1 MNDKIKIARNQ
12 DAQIEIV
19 KAAMYSFTGNM
30 IYRKW
35 NKKDKRFERKRYQII
50 PIDCGITSAG
60 NPVLYAEDY
69 RDNKQI
75 KMFIITQIE
84 KFQVNKRKVRP
95 AFPIKLD
102 NIRKMFK
109 NVKDEDLKNEKD
121 NNENSF

>member
-1 MNDKIKIARNQ
+1 MNDKIIIARNQ
-12 DAQIEIV
+12 DAQIEII
-19 KAAMYSFTGNM
+19 KAAMNSCTGNM

-75 KMFIITQIE
+75 KMFITTQIE
-84 KFQVNKRKVRP
+84 RFQTNKRKVRP

-102 NIRKMFK
+102 NIRKMFRRI
-109 NVKDEDLKNEKD
+109 KDEDLINEEN